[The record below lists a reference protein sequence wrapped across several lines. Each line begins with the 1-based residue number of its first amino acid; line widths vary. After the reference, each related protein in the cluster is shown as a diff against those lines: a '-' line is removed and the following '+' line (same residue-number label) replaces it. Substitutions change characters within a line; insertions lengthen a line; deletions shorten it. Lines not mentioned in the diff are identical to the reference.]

1 MSPIKSAL
9 VTLTGLL
16 TASTALAAGTPAGT
30 AIVNQAQATFSPIN
44 GVDRAFSN
52 KVTTIVLPQCSL
64 SLTATGNT
72 SQVGVAGDKFFFH
85 YTLTNAG
92 NDTFTLPVS
101 ASLGGGTSAGASTE
115 VYIDQN
121 GNGRV
126 DAGEPKVDGSQTLK
140 ADEEAKLIVVVNTL
154 TTAAVSQAEKLT
166 LQLVASC
173 AQGQHEVRG
182 TGTIDLNPPPDM
194 TVVKTFQPSSFKPT
208 DKTRVTIQTTNT
220 SPYESREVLLVDP
233 LIDAK
238 NKGLLFAGAVKAE
251 VKDGAQAIPVTE
263 IEYTTGDPND
273 QSTAWTTQLPI
284 DVASVTGIRAKAAQ
298 LPTRATLTLSFD
310 MQATKD
316 ADKQDVLN
324 IARVIS
330 SSKTN
335 EGRAT
340 AHIAYTP
347 AVRIGPKD
355 KPEANGSDDVQTQP
369 FAVVGEQLC
378 FDHTVK
384 NTGDVVDNY
393 RVTVTYP
400 KGGVQAQH
408 ALLTPAGQPLVQP
421 FTLNPDETVPVR
433 ICYTSAELGHMEAL
447 VTVDGERGTSD
458 PTTDIIGETLTGL
471 PKLVKSFVAY
481 TTDVNNKPITFRND
495 EEGNVHVGDEI
506 EYTLKVTNSQ
516 GRTLTNVEVTDPL
529 PEHVDYVAGSAN
541 LGAVLNDRELTWKI
555 PSLASGEEVN
565 LTFKVKVSDKAVDGE
580 TLDNLFTMTSTELSA
595 ANAKP
600 KSNTV
605 TTPVW
610 TPTVNFNITKTV
622 TPKEATYGETLTYR
636 IVVTNP
642 SQTTDIKDID
652 LVDKPIANL
661 DYVAGTS
668 FLDGKPISDPR
679 RDGEVMIWRI
689 PGPLKAGGKVE
700 LVYKMRLG
708 LGGNPLAESLPND
721 VKAKGVGGRNSRTV
735 VASNFSRAEVKN
747 KPREFA
753 PLADIVGTV
762 FIDRNRN
769 GLFDK
774 GLDTPVERAR
784 VLLAGGRLALT
795 DASGRYHFAQLPYG
809 TYALRLDPTT
819 TPYAP
824 IALPQ
829 EGGLSG
835 TQIVNLIGGISS
847 VDFPLAPV
855 GGEAAVKRTTTL
867 KVGNVTLRKEVAAI
881 EGGYVVTLFVSH
893 PTALSGVELVDPL
906 PEGATLREG
915 SNTYSG
921 DWAPGERTLR
931 YVINMPTDNQ
941 TAVVTDPTL
950 RWRY

>member
-9 VTLTGLL
+9 VILTGLL

-30 AIVNQAQATFSPIN
+30 AIVNQAQVTFSPIN
-44 GVDRAFSN
+44 GVDHAFSN
-52 KVTTIVLPQCSL
+52 KVTTIVLPKCSL

-72 SQVGVAGDKFFFH
+72 TQVGVAGDKFFFH
-85 YTLTNAG
+85 YTLSNTG
-92 NDTFTLPVS
+92 NDTFTVPVS
-101 ASLGGGTSAGASTE
+101 ASLVGVTPASASSE
-115 VYIDQN
+115 IYVDQN
-121 GNGRV
+121 SNGRV
-126 DAGEPKVDGSQTLK
+126 DTGEPKVDGSQVLK
-140 ADEEAKLIVVVNTL
+140 ADEEAKLIVVVDTL
-154 TTAAVSQAEKLT
+154 TTAVVSQAEKMT

-220 SPYESREVLLVDP
+220 SAYESREVLLVDP
-233 LIDAK
+233 LLDAK
-238 NKGLLFAGAVKAE
+238 NKGLDFAGAVKAE
-251 VKDGAQAIPVTE
+251 VTDGAKVTPVTE

-273 QSTAWTTQLPI
+273 KSAVWTTQLPI
-284 DVASVTGIRAKAAQ
+284 NTASVSGIRVKAAQ
-298 LPTRATLTLSFD
+298 LPTRATLSLSFD
-310 MQATKD
+310 MQATALAEGK
-316 ADKQDVLN
+316 DVLN

-347 AVRIGPKD
+347 GVRIGPKD
-355 KPEANGSDDVQTQP
+355 KPEAASTDDVQTQP
-369 FAVVGEQLC
+369 YAVVGQQSC

-384 NTGDVVDNY
+384 NTGDVKDNY
-393 RVTVTYP
+393 RITVTYP
-400 KGGVQAQH
+400 NGNAQAQH
-408 ALLTPAGQPLVQP
+408 SLLTPAGQPLAEP
-421 FTLNPDETVPVR
+421 FTLEPSKTEEVR
-433 ICYTSAELGHMEAL
+433 VCYTPAGLGRVEAL
-447 VTVDGERGTSD
+447 VTVNGERGTSD
-458 PTTDIIGETLTGL
+458 PTTDIIGATLTGL
-471 PKLVKSFVAY
+471 PTLVKSFVAY
-481 TTDVNNKPITFRND
+481 TTDVNNKQITFRDN

-516 GRTLTNVEVTDPL
+516 GRSLTDVEITDPL
-529 PEHVDYVAGSAN
+529 PEHVEYVAGSAN
-541 LGAVLNDRELTWKI
+541 LGAVLNGHELIWKI
-555 PSLASGEEVN
+555 PSLAPGEEVN

-580 TLDNLFTMTSTELSA
+580 TLDNLFTMTSTELLA

-600 KSNTV
+600 QSNTV
-605 TTPVW
+605 KTPIW
-610 TPTVNFNITKTV
+610 TPTINFNIDKTV
-622 TPKEATYGETLTYR
+622 TPKEATYGDVLTYR
-636 IVVTNP
+636 IIVTNP
-642 SQTTDIKDID
+642 SQTTPIKDID
-652 LVDKPIANL
+652 LLDKPVKALSYIP
-661 DYVAGTS
+661 GTS
-668 FLDGKPISDPR
+668 IVDGKPVGDPR
-679 RDGEVMIWRI
+679 RDGELLVWRI
-689 PGPLKAGGKVE
+689 PGPLAAGGKVE
-700 LVYKMRLG
+700 LIYKMRIAVGAAILS
-708 LGGNPLAESLPND
+708 EKLPND
-721 VKAKGVGGRNSRTV
+721 IKARGVGGINSRSV
-735 VASNFSRAEVKN
+735 VASNSSTTSVELKLNQFE
-747 KPREFA
+747 
-753 PLADIVGTV
+753 PLEDIVGTV

-784 VLLAGGRLALT
+784 VILAGGRLALT

-809 TYALRLDPTT
+809 SYALRLDPTT

-835 TQIVNLIGGISS
+835 TQIVNLRGGISS
-847 VDFPLAPV
+847 ADFPLAPV

-867 KVGNVTLRKEVAAI
+867 KVGNVTLRKEVAPI
-881 EGGYVVTLFVSH
+881 EGGYVITLFVSH

-915 SNTYSG
+915 SNIYRG
-921 DWAPGERTLR
+921 DWAAGERTLR
-931 YVINMPTDNQ
+931 YVISTPTDNQ